1 LNVQIDCAGR
11 DDAAELK
18 KFQKNFHLSTSE
30 RQDGAGAGVGVGPGG
45 GPGASPGVNVAARPE
60 PPKPGTPDDA
70 EVKED
75 AEQAAT
81 PPSVF
86 EKAAHSTLNPNAK
99 EFVLNPNAKAFTPV
113 SFALK

>member
-1 LNVQIDCAGR
+1 MEIFCPGR

-18 KFQKNFHLSTSE
+18 KFQKNFHLSTPE
-30 RQDGAGAGVGVGPGG
+30 RDGPGAGAP
-45 GPGASPGVNVAARPE
+45 RPE
-60 PPKPGTPDDA
+60 PPKQSTPDV
-70 EVKED
+70 EVKEAD
-75 AEQAAT
+75 AEQT

-113 SFALK
+113 SS